1 MEDLLHALL
10 DLLSLGRLKRGP
22 LLVRAQA
29 HGAHLELTLENQGRR
44 KLQFAAL
51 QAHDKEG
58 RRHFPETSLPSLT
71 TIPPGETL
79 KATLPIEVLRAMRCQ
94 QLKVLD
100 CSGNAW
106 EVEGAVAY

>member
-1 MEDLLHALL
+1 VEDLLHALF

-22 LLVRAQA
+22 LLVRAQP
-29 HGAHLELTLENQGRR
+29 HGTQLELTLENQGRR

-51 QAHDKEG
+51 QAHDEEG

-79 KATLPIEVLRAMRCQ
+79 EATLPIEVLRAMRCQ
-94 QLKVLD
+94 RLEVLD
-100 CSGNAW
+100 SSGKAW
-106 EVEGAVAY
+106 EVEGTVAA